1 MSDKDGIV
9 REWRCYIHDM
19 IGSCEKIGT
28 WTRGLDRDAFIADD
42 MVHDATLRNLE
53 LIGEAATH
61 VPDAIRNAHPEIP
74 WRAVVGVRDRLA
86 RGYPGID
93 DDAVWSIVRDRV
105 PALPLALRS
114 LLSAHE
120 PPPPP

>member
-19 IGSCEKIGT
+19 IGFCEKVGSY
-28 WTRGLDRDAFIADD
+28 TRGLDRDAFIADD

-53 LIGEAATH
+53 LVGEAATRI
-61 VPDAIRNAHPEIP
+61 PDAIRNAHPEIP
-74 WRAVVGVRDRLA
+74 WRAVVDMRNRLA
-86 RGYPGID
+86 RGYPGVD
-93 DDAVWSIVRDRV
+93 DDAVWSVVRDRV
-105 PALPLALRS
+105 PALLPALRN
-114 LLSAHE
+114 LLAAHE